1 MIKNNSS
8 LFVNPSVLRDGKH
21 FPHHHNCRCALIPDS
36 VGDASKEQVSM
47 IKNSLYYYEVSFY
60 RLVDGDTLRLHIEL
74 GLDTVAKQLVR
85 LKGLNAPEMKG
96 DTYEAG
102 VNAKSWLE
110 TKLASAK
117 TVYCR
122 TFKVKSGT
130 KKDKYGRYL
139 AILYE
144 DDNPVSINDQMIAAG
159 HATPYM
165 D

>member
-1 MIKNNSS
+1 MIKNN
-8 LFVNPSVLRDGKH
+8 
-21 FPHHHNCRCALIPDS
+21 
-36 VGDASKEQVSM
+36 
-47 IKNSLYYYEVSFY
+47 LYYYEVSFY

-96 DTYEAG
+96 DTYDAG

-110 TKLASAK
+110 TKLASAT
-117 TVYCR
+117 TVYCH